1 MVEAVLDIKQWGN
14 NLGVR
19 LPAAVAREAHLH
31 VDQRVRISV
40 EGDQVVITPVDNNTR
55 FTLEQRLAAYD
66 PKRHGGEQMATTQT
80 LGAERW

>member
-1 MVEAVLDIKQWGN
+1 MVEAVLAIKQWGN

-31 VDQRVRISV
+31 VDQRVRVSV
-40 EGDQVVITPVDNNTR
+40 EGNQVVITPVDNSR
-55 FTLEQRLAAYD
+55 LSLEQRLAAYD
-66 PKRHGGEQMATTQT
+66 PKRHSGEQMATTQT